1 MRPLVRPRFAV
12 TLTLLRTSVSG
23 QDDYGNDVRESV
35 EVDVQGCAVWPRD
48 SNGSGGNELTG
59 TRDTVIVGYSAILP
73 FGTVVK
79 ATDLVRYAGTVYDI
93 DGEPGVWGPSPL
105 TGNVAGVQIALR
117 RVTG

>member
-1 MRPLVRPRFAV
+1 MRSLVRPRYAV

-35 EVDVQGCAVWPRD
+35 EVDVPGCAVWPRD

-59 TRDTVIVGYSAILP
+59 TRDTVIVGYSAVLP
-73 FGTVVK
+73 FGAEVK

-117 RVTG
+117 KVVG